1 VAGIVE
7 SVANVACFGN
17 RFANCNFAVLAD
29 RAAWVGLTFI
39 TNQHQLYHP
48 SFKYFSVF
56 MTRYFPMLF
65 VLLWSTGFIGA
76 RMGMPYAEP
85 FSFLSLRFAIAIL
98 LLGALAL
105 IARAPWPGWRL
116 AAHSMVVGVLL
127 HGIYLGA
134 VFWAID
140 HGLPSGI
147 SAMIVGLQPIMVAFL
162 AWPLLNE
169 RVRPWQWV
177 GLIIGAAGLV
187 LVLAPKFE
195 IDGPGINTINIAVCV
210 FAMLGQTAGTIYQ
223 KKFATSVPL
232 RTGTLWQY
240 VGALIPSTL
249 YALSFETYAFE
260 WNGESIFAMAWL
272 VLVLSIAAVFLLM
285 LLIRDGSVSKVSS
298 LFYLVPAST
307 AIIAYF
313 LFGETLN
320 SVQLIGMVACA
331 IGVRIAMTSN
341 SAKN

>member
-1 VAGIVE
+1 
-7 SVANVACFGN
+7 
-17 RFANCNFAVLAD
+17 
-29 RAAWVGLTFI
+29 
-39 TNQHQLYHP
+39 
-48 SFKYFSVF
+48 
-56 MTRYFPMLF
+56 MLF

-85 FSFLSLRFAIAIL
+85 FSFLSLRFAIAIF

-116 AAHSMVVGVLL
+116 AGHSMVVGVLL
-127 HGIYLGA
+127 HGLYLGA

-140 HGLPSGI
+140 HGLPAGI
-147 SAMIVGLQPIMVAFL
+147 SAMIVGLQPILVAIL
-162 AWPLLNE
+162 AWPLLGE
-169 RVRPWQWV
+169 RVQKWQWL
-177 GLIIGAAGLV
+177 GLIVGAAGLV
-187 LVLAPKFE
+187 LVLLPKFE
-195 IDGPGINTINIAVCV
+195 FDGPGINFINIFVCV
-210 FAMLGQTAGTIYQ
+210 FAMLGQTGGTIYQ

-240 VGALIPSTL
+240 VGALIPSFL
-249 YALSFETYAFE
+249 YALSFETFTFE
-260 WNGESIFAMAWL
+260 WNGDLVFAMAWL

-313 LFGETLN
+313 LFGETL
-320 SVQLIGMVACA
+320 SALQLVGMVLCA
-331 IGVRIAMTSN
+331 IGVRVAMTDK
-341 SAKN
+341 KNAND

>member
-1 VAGIVE
+1 
-7 SVANVACFGN
+7 
-17 RFANCNFAVLAD
+17 
-29 RAAWVGLTFI
+29 
-39 TNQHQLYHP
+39 
-48 SFKYFSVF
+48 

-85 FSFLSLRFAIAIL
+85 FSFLSLRFGIAIL

-134 VFWAID
+134 VFWSID
-140 HGLPSGI
+140 HGLPAGI
-147 SAMIVGLQPIMVAFL
+147 SAMIVGLQPIMVAVL
-162 AWPLLNE
+162 AWPLLGE

-177 GLIIGAAGLV
+177 GLIIGAAGLLMV
-187 LVLAPKFE
+187 LVPKFE
-195 IDGPGINTINIAVCV
+195 YGELGINPTNIAVCV
-210 FAMLGQTAGTIYQ
+210 FAMLGQTGGTIYQ

-240 VGALIPSTL
+240 VGALIPSFL
-249 YALSFETYAFE
+249 YALSFETFAFE
-260 WNGESIFAMAWL
+260 WNGELIFAMAWL

-320 SVQLIGMVACA
+320 ALQLIGMLACA
-331 IGVRIAMTSN
+331 IGVRVAMS
-341 SAKN
+341 SKL